1 MVYFTFP
8 LECIIGISK
17 LGTAKTERASFPHS
31 LSKWDCIYTHLSK
44 WLSNPSRIQ
53 WLRPKILWLT
63 LIPFTSYV
71 QPVIKPWRSYL
82 QKRIW
87 LFMTSTAFIS
97 FGAYHFLLRLPKQHP
112 KRSSCLCPF
121 TVILKSLPRV
131 MLLKMY
137 GRSCHSSVQNLPSAL
152 SPSQSRSPRRN
163 MATDLY
169 NLSMPTPWPI
179 LFWLYLF
186 VPLPLFISPAS
197 PTFLMF
203 CEHTGPTLSPK
214 SLHLLFPDMFSQI
227 ARWLAPL
234 PTFRSFYTWHLLN

>member
-8 LECIIGISK
+8 LECMIGISK
-17 LGTAKTERASFPHS
+17 LGTAKTERASFPHR

-87 LFMTSTAFIS
+87 LFMTSIAFIS

-121 TVILKSLPRV
+121 TVILKSSPRV

-152 SPSQSRSPRRN
+152 HLRVEVQEETWLQTYIIYPCPLP
-163 MATDLY
+163 DLY
-169 NLSMPTPWPI
+169 FSDCI
-179 LFWLYLF
+179 SLYPCLC
-186 VPLPLFISPAS
+186 S
-197 PTFLMF
+197 
-203 CEHTGPTLSPK
+203 
-214 SLHLLFPDMFSQI
+214 FPQPHQHS
-227 ARWLAPL
+227 
-234 PTFRSFYTWHLLN
+234 